1 MFKILQSN
9 DAKIYRN
16 VCVIK
21 FFLLR
26 IVNFFEIVIHVSNT
40 IETIEKQILKTTK
53 KTHSTGL
60 GVWATT
66 KTIFVNTF
74 NTTSPFSHVLQCVSS
89 YR

>member
-53 KTHSTGL
+53 TTTSTGQ
-60 GVWATT
+60 GAWATA
-66 KTIFVNTF
+66 KNHFYQYF
-74 NTTSPFSHVLQCVSS
+74 
-89 YR
+89 